1 MKLPL
6 PHASFCQPSCRRTP
20 ACSEEGMDTGL
31 RRYDKPFSP
40 FIAWIVPEQ
49 VFRREHGLPRV
60 IVGKIPVCPA
70 LLNRILQSAVERV
83 EQMELLD
90 VAFVFEM
97 NRIVAGE
104 TSVAEA
110 TLVAFEVSVHALIG
124 KIGEGIGFD
133 KAADLF
139 D

>member
-1 MKLPL
+1 MPAYAGMANERMRHVEGVTSFLQ
-6 PHASFCQPSCRRTP
+6 ASRMLMS
-20 ACSEEGMDTGL
+20 L
-31 RRYDKPFSP
+31 RGFSKRHP
-40 FIAWIVPEQ
+40 
-49 VFRREHGLPRV
+49 RNSPRV
-60 IVGKIPVCPA
+60 IVGNIRVRPA
-70 LLNRILQSAVERV
+70 LLKRILQSAVERV

-110 TLVAFEVSVHALIG
+110 TLVTFEVSVHALIG

-139 D
+139 N

>member
-1 MKLPL
+1 MPAYAGMTIERMR
-6 PHASFCQPSCRRTP
+6 HVEGVTSFLQTSRMLMSLCGFLKKTP
-20 ACSEEGMDTGL
+20 AEIS
-31 RRYDKPFSP
+31 
-40 FIAWIVPEQ
+40 
-49 VFRREHGLPRV
+49 PRV
-60 IVGKIPVCPA
+60 IVGNIRVCPA

-110 TLVAFEVSVHALIG
+110 TLVAFEVSVHSLIG

-139 D
+139 N